1 MDRNSL
7 KMRQA
12 WYVSI
17 HTMPWNRQVLPLA
30 IMILSAFRMTRT
42 GTLPTRIAE
51 WHTLLTCS
59 RFLVSYRLLSRWQNQ
74 LEYFLYQFCKTH
86 APQILVDCHWSC
98 PEAAELTQLT
108 EKFTEFF
115 CFHNK
120 PVFRNHGVSEEERES
135 FCTKL
140 QRVRRIRN
148 FAVHRVNPS
157 VYTIRK
163 YANDA
168 LDVLRIVQ
176 RLGNEA
182 FRRSFESPVSL
193 KLICLAKVSLED

>member
-7 KMRQA
+7 TMRQA
-12 WYVSI
+12 CDVSI
-17 HTMPWNRQVLPLA
+17 RTMPWNRHVLPLA
-30 IMILSAFRMTRT
+30 IMILSAFRMART
-42 GTLPTRIAE
+42 GTLPTRVAE
-51 WHTLLTCS
+51 WHTLLTNI
-59 RFLVSYRLLSRWQNQ
+59 RFIVSYRLLSRWQNQ

-120 PVFRNHGVSEEERES
+120 PVFRNHGVSEEEWES

-157 VYTIRK
+157 VYTIRR

-176 RLGNEA
+176 QLGNET
-182 FRRSFESPVSL
+182 FWISFESPVSL
-193 KLICLAKVSLED
+193 KLICLAEVSMED

>member
-7 KMRQA
+7 TMRQA
-12 WYVSI
+12 YDVSI
-17 HTMPWNRQVLPLA
+17 RTMPWNRHVLPLA
-30 IMILSAFRMTRT
+30 IMILSAFRMART
-42 GTLPTRIAE
+42 GTLPTRVAE
-51 WHTLLTCS
+51 WHTLLTHI
-59 RFLVSYRLLSRWQNQ
+59 RFIVSYRLLSRWQNQ

-140 QRVRRIRN
+140 QRVRWIRN
-148 FAVHRVNPS
+148 LAVHRVNPS
-157 VYTIRK
+157 VYTIRR

-176 RLGNEA
+176 RLGNET
-182 FRRSFESPVSL
+182 FRISFESPVSL
-193 KLICLAKVSLED
+193 NLICLAEVSMVD